1 MKKLFSVKLSKSRWI
16 LIAAGLLVAGS
27 GTAYGAHELAKQQ
40 VTISINGKKQDVRTN
55 AETVGELLKS
65 LDIETRKEDHISPAE
80 DTKLTA
86 NMNVEY
92 VAAKPVHFAVDG
104 QEKEIWTTAG
114 TVGKLLKDL
123 NLELAEH
130 DQIEPSVDKEI
141 TKDMKLT
148 LQRAFKVTVK
158 DAGKHKDI

>member
-1 MKKLFSVKLSKSRWI
+1 MSRDGGLAEKIERRVDRLVDTLYNLPEEKEAFFIIQKMKKLFSVKLSKSRWI

-55 AETVGELLKS
+55 AKTVGELLKS

-86 NMNVEY
+86 N
-92 VAAKPVHFAVDG
+92 KP
-104 QEKEIWTTAG
+104 
-114 TVGKLLKDL
+114 
-123 NLELAEH
+123 
-130 DQIEPSVDKEI
+130 QINEV
-141 TKDMKLT
+141 
-148 LQRAFKVTVK
+148 
-158 DAGKHKDI
+158 